1 MRDVG
6 SGSQIDIILD
16 VITEGIGKSRLEIF
30 VGVSAGT
37 TSEIQNHA
45 LRRHDA
51 AARFENRVI
60 ELNDALSGRVFDHR
74 VAILRTLASRVQVFG
89 VDSHVLFRLC
99 GANPQ
104 ECTGARL
111 ESPYNSATTRRQI
124 IESVSRSTQLP
135 TPNSAAL
142 PRWLA
147 VSGLGEPHG
156 RCDDKNGTVSR
167 RSAVIVCKDQRV
179 FWWDATGFDYT
190 LREAA

>member
-30 VGVSAGT
+30 VGVPAGT

-74 VAILRTLASRVQVFG
+74 VAILRTLTSRVQVFG

-104 ECTGARL
+104 ECTAHAWHPVHFCRTIAGARL
-111 ESPYNSATTRRQI
+111 ESPDNSATTR
-124 IESVSRSTQLP
+124 
-135 TPNSAAL
+135 
-142 PRWLA
+142 
-147 VSGLGEPHG
+147 G
-156 RCDDKNGTVSR
+156 R
-167 RSAVIVCKDQRV
+167 
-179 FWWDATGFDYT
+179 
-190 LREAA
+190 

>member
-30 VGVSAGT
+30 VGVPAGT

-74 VAILRTLASRVQVFG
+74 VAILRTLASRVQVVG
-89 VDSHVLFRLC
+89 VDSAGLC
-99 GANPQ
+99 RGDQPFSAANVRVVFG
-104 ECTGARL
+104 GARRV
-111 ESPYNSATTRRQI
+111 SITPYEKVHEMEKAEEWAEKILFSYCDARGIYTRTYVCRFDQFDDMAI
-124 IESVSRSTQLP
+124 
-135 TPNSAAL
+135 
-142 PRWLA
+142 
-147 VSGLGEPHG
+147 GCLG
-156 RCDDKNGTVSR
+156 
-167 RSAVIVCKDQRV
+167 
-179 FWWDATGFDYT
+179 
-190 LREAA
+190 REFPAS